1 MTFDVEVTRR
11 TQRDID
17 RAYAWYEKRTPQGA
31 VAWHTDILA
40 ALERLEILPGRGSIA
55 EAESEAFGVEVR
67 QLLCREHRILF
78 TVERKTVFV
87 LTVRHINENPS
98 EPVVDGRGS
107 DGSRGTH
114 RA

>member
-17 RAYAWYEKRTPQGA
+17 RAYAWYEKRSPQGA
-31 VAWHTDILA
+31 VAWHRDIFA
-40 ALERLEILPGRGSIA
+40 ALERLETLPERGPIA
-55 EAESEAFGVEVR
+55 EEESEAFGVEVR

-87 LTVRHINENPS
+87 LTVRHSKRKPLGA
-98 EPVVDGRGS
+98 GR
-107 DGSRGTH
+107 
-114 RA
+114 